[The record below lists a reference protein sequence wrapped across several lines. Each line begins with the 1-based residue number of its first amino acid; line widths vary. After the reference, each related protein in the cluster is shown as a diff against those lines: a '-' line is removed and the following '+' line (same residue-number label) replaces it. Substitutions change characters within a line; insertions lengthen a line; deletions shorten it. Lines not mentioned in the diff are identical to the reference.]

1 MSDVT
6 QPEFDGTAPVTSRLS
21 RRTLRERAAQ
31 LDAEKTAEHA
41 AVVEPVVV
49 EVAEVVIAPE
59 VVVAQA
65 DVGEV
70 PPVVPLPQSV
80 GVSQVSTVA
89 EPPAPVSRVT
99 PVVPITELDTAPTA
113 AAPVSRVVRRS
124 TTQMAP
130 RLTQPPTPAVINTP
144 PATPFAPVSSIV
156 TDPANLTNSDL
167 LPGAPPLPAGVPPWD
182 AITSGSGPDGE
193 IATLD
198 TGATRAERH
207 ALRSDEVARVAPP
220 SAGYTWLQYLI
231 LIAVAFVLGLLLW
244 QLIIG
249 ELPIPHLGGGPASI
263 GAGLVG
269 FMESLL

>member
-6 QPEFDGTAPVTSRLS
+6 QPGFDGTAPVTSRLS

-49 EVAEVVIAPE
+49 DVVEVA
-59 VVVAQA
+59 AQPH
-65 DVGEV
+65 VETV
-70 PPVVPLPQSV
+70 PPVIPAQ
-80 GVSQVSTVA
+80 QASTVA
-89 EPPAPVSRVT
+89 EPPAPVSRAT

-130 RLTQPPTPAVINTP
+130 RLTQPPTPAVIKTP

-156 TDPANLTNSDL
+156 TDSATLTNSDL
-167 LPGAPPLPAGVPPWD
+167 LPGATPLPTGVPPWD

-193 IATLD
+193 IVAVEPLP
-198 TGATRAERH
+198 GRAERH
-207 ALRSDEVARVAPP
+207 ALRSAETARVAPP

-249 ELPIPHLGGGPASI
+249 ELPIPHLGGNSVNI
-263 GAGLVG
+263 GGAFVG
-269 FMESLL
+269 YMENLL